1 MEKRASQIKN
11 LGWKVSRVRDVRGYT
26 QKAMAEGL
34 GMSVSALGKIE
45 SSEEIEE
52 EKLVEIAKFLGVSED
67 EIKNFNDHTIV
78 FNNNVYEQNNTVIN
92 QNYNSIEKLPE
103 LLEALLKSER
113 EKNALLEKEIE
124 LLKSKLN
131 EKR

>member
-1 MEKRASQIKN
+1 MENRTSQIKN

-34 GMSVSALGKIE
+34 GMPITVLGKIE
-45 SSEEIEE
+45 SSAEIDEDI
-52 EKLVEIAKFLGVSED
+52 LTRISKFLGVSKE

-78 FNNNVYEQNNTVIN
+78 FNNHVYEQNNTVIN
-92 QNYNSIEKLPE
+92 QNYNSTEKLPE
-103 LLEALLKSER
+103 ILEALLRSER

-124 LLKSKLN
+124 LLKSQLK

>member
-1 MEKRASQIKN
+1 MKNSSSQIKN
-11 LGWKVSRVRDVRGYT
+11 LGWKVSRIRDVRGYT

-34 GMSVSALGKIE
+34 GMSISALGKIE

-52 EKLVEIAKFLGVSED
+52 KKLGEIAKFLGVSED

-92 QNYNSIEKLPE
+92 QNYNSTEKLPE
-103 LLEALLKSER
+103 ILEALLRSER
-113 EKNALLEKEIE
+113 EKNALLEKEIA
-124 LLKSKLN
+124 LLKSQLK

>member
-11 LGWKVSRVRDVRGYT
+11 LGWKVSRIRDVRGYT

-34 GMSVSALGKIE
+34 GMSISALGKIE
-45 SSEEIEE
+45 TSEEIEE
-52 EKLVEIAKFLGVSED
+52 GTLLEIAKFLGVSKD

-92 QNYNSIEKLPE
+92 QNYNSTDKLPE

-113 EKNALLEKEIE
+113 EKNALLEQEIA
-124 LLKSKLN
+124 LLKSQLQA
-131 EKR
+131 KR

>member
-1 MEKRASQIKN
+1 MERRASQIEN

-34 GMSVSALGKIE
+34 GMSVSALGKLE
-45 SSEEIEE
+45 SCEEIDEE
-52 EKLVEIAKFLGVSED
+52 QLCEIAKFLGVSED

-92 QNYNSIEKLPE
+92 QNYNSTEKLPE
-103 LLEALLKSER
+103 ILEALLRSER

-124 LLKSKLN
+124 LLKSQLK